1 MRLSVRPRL
10 GAALLALAVGGTG
23 CEGCRARRAEVPV
36 DAADASAEAPR
47 SASRRVGVK
56 VPLPTGWSAQPEE
69 DGSLRFGPPHHPV
82 LRVDL
87 RTGEGDALPSG
98 EALTAL
104 LGRAFEGFVR
114 SDEQLEAGE
123 DFVLVR
129 VKLAPRLADGGV
141 GEPHPAFFGARRVER
156 DLFLCASL
164 PGVSEDEVREAASS
178 CQAIHLQPPPR

>member
-1 MRLSVRPRL
+1 MRALVRPRL
-10 GAALLALAVGGTG
+10 RAALLALAVGGSG
-23 CEGCRARRAEVPV
+23 CEGCRERRAEVPV

-47 SASRRVGVK
+47 TGSRRVGVK
-56 VPLPTGWSAQPEE
+56 VPLPTGWSAQPAE

-104 LGRAFEGFVR
+104 LARAFEGFER
-114 SDEQLEAGE
+114 SDEQLEEGE

-129 VKLAPRLADGGV
+129 LMLAPRFTDGGV

-164 PGVSEDEVREAASS
+164 PGVSADEVREAASS

>member
-1 MRLSVRPRL
+1 VRSAVRPRL
-10 GAALLALAVGGTG
+10 RAALLALAVGGTG
-23 CEGCRARRAEVPV
+23 CEGCRERRAQVPV
-36 DAADASAEAPR
+36 DASDASAEAPR

-87 RTGEGDALPSG
+87 RTGEGEALPTG

-104 LGRAFEGFVR
+104 LARAFEGLVR
-114 SDEQLEAGE
+114 SDEQLEEGA

-129 VKLAPRLADGGV
+129 MLLAPRLADGGV
-141 GEPHPAFFGARRVER
+141 GEPHPAFFGARRVAR

-164 PGVSEDEVREAASS
+164 PGVSADEVREAASS